1 MQPPIM
7 RDSPSLPDTNLE
19 GCNVGFTYDDV
30 VKELYLGLLER
41 SADDSGF
48 ESYLEA
54 LRRGA
59 HLRDI
64 IRNMVAS
71 GEFQTRN
78 NSALTLSIV
87 LPDLTKLYPD
97 KYIRK
102 GSESAIFGVSSD
114 NDFALMESLIV
125 KNRYYDSFG
134 AWAPKIDLDKRV
146 TAAIV
151 RGLRARSCIELG
163 CFTGSVLSLLAEQ
176 GVDVCGVEI
185 SHLAFLLA
193 HANIHEKIRFGNL
206 LELHF
211 DIVYDVFLGMDV
223 LEHLNPLHLS
233 RYIAR
238 IAELIKRDGFAYIN
252 SPMFG
257 TDDMFG
263 TVFEAY
269 LPEWQQAGEDDFWRY
284 MHCDAKGWPMHGHLV
299 WASPRWWENAFLHH
313 RLVRDRNI
321 EAVLHTLLEPFFET
335 VAPARRSFFV
345 LRHCDFTPDVGMVG
359 RHLSSTISPVMT
371 GLTA

>member
-1 MQPPIM
+1 M
-7 RDSPSLPDTNLE
+7 RDSPSLADTNLE
-19 GCNVGFTYDDV
+19 GCNVEFTYDDV

-41 SADDSGF
+41 SADDGGL

-59 HLRDI
+59 LLRDI

-78 NSALTLSIV
+78 NSALTPSIV

-97 KYIRK
+97 KYVRK
-102 GSESAIFGVSSD
+102 GSDSAIFMASSD

-151 RGLRARSCIELG
+151 RGLRAQSCIELG

-193 HANIHEKIRFGNL
+193 HGNIHEKIRFGNL
-206 LELHF
+206 LDLHF

-257 TDDMFG
+257 TDDVFG

-269 LPEWQQAGEDDFWRY
+269 LPEWQHAGEDDFWRY

-321 EAVLHTLLEPFFET
+321 EGVLHTLLEPFFET
-335 VAPARRSFFV
+335 MAPARRSFFV